1 MKQYFKPVLLSGIGG
16 IDDDD
21 PIGGVGSQ
29 VGPPTQGNDPSS
41 AKFVTPSVD
50 IQQALP
56 NILEAPVAEAVDDYY
71 VDPAAADVLGS

>member
-29 VGPPTQGNDPSS
+29 VGPPTQGNDS
-41 AKFVTPSVD
+41 
-50 IQQALP
+50 QQELP
-56 NILEAPVAEAVDDYY
+56 NILEAPVAKAVDDYY